1 MKAYCPP
8 RLHVQLRHRGFGF
21 VDIHIGINSC
31 TVIQPVQVSFYSH
44 GSGSA
49 QQQIQEND
57 PQVMKNQWSSYFFII
72 MNVEKSVVEFYFITI
87 IFLFLT
93 IGLFS

>member
-1 MKAYCPP
+1 MKAYSPL

-57 PQVMKNQWSSYFFII
+57 PQVMKKPIVILFFY
-72 MNVEKSVVEFYFITI
+72 NYEC
-87 IFLFLT
+87 
-93 IGLFS
+93 

>member
-44 GSGSA
+44 GSA
-49 QQQIQEND
+49 QQQIQENN
-57 PQVMKNQWSSYFFII
+57 PQVMKKPSHL
-72 MNVEKSVVEFYFITI
+72 
-87 IFLFLT
+87 IFL
-93 IGLFS
+93 